1 MTHYQGKSTGQGLRI
16 AIVSSRFNLI
26 VTERLVDGAREA
38 LIEHGVS
45 ADGIDVLSVPGAW
58 ELPAA
63 AALAAARGYDAIV
76 ALACI
81 IRGETAHFDHVSRA
95 AVDGL
100 ARVQEDTGTPIGLGV
115 LTPDTLAQALARAGG
130 EVGHAGRQAAEAALE
145 LADLARRLPAADAG

>member
-1 MTHYQGKSTGQGLRI
+1 MTYHQGKPTGEGLRV

-63 AALAAARGYDAIV
+63 AALAAGGGYDAIV

-100 ARVQEDTGTPIGLGV
+100 ARVQERSGIPIGLGV

-145 LADLARRLPAADAG
+145 LVDLARRLPPADAG